1 MSQKGIYKKA
11 NGPGW
16 DYDPDN
22 KRAKENKFFELTASD
37 KVATRKKSEKKGKPR
52 SDHKHDYESV
62 YVWRKGY
69 YTERLYG
76 AVAQRC
82 AICGKVETSYHF
94 RAYRQEQKY
103 LGELK
108 HFFEVENTIM
118 PIPNTEYQK
127 TVYLSGSKTVNVLTV
142 DVKNKI
148 IDMMHRNYRF
158 IIGDFEGASIQMQ
171 KLLYECGYQ
180 NVVVYYKGDYPLVN
194 LGGWKGKHLPYNCK
208 EQALLDCNEGF
219 MVMDREEEWWRT
231 DLQKLIANQKAC
243 EVCIYQKGMAEPI
256 SAAIWRICNEKDL
269 GWLVESCKQWI

>member
-1 MSQKGIYKKA
+1 MAQKGIYKKA

-22 KRAKENKFFELTASD
+22 KRAKENKFFEQAASD
-37 KVATRKKSEKKGKPR
+37 EVATRKKSEKKGKPR
-52 SDHKHDYESV
+52 SDHKHDYENI
-62 YVWRKGY
+62 YVWQKGY
-69 YTERLYG
+69 VKEGLYG

-108 HFFEVENTIM
+108 HFFENKDTIM

-127 TVYLSGSKTVNVLTV
+127 TVYLNGSKTVNVLTIS
-142 DVKNKI
+142 VKNEI
-148 IDMMHRNYRF
+148 VDMMHRNYRF

-180 NVVVYYKGDYPLVN
+180 NVVVYYRGDCPLVN
-194 LGGWKGKHLPYNCK
+194 LGAWKGKHLPYNCQ
-208 EQALLDCNEGF
+208 EQALLDCDEGF
-219 MVMDREEEWWRT
+219 MVMDREEEWWRA

-243 EVCIYQKGMAEPI
+243 EICISQKGMAEPI

-269 GWLVESCKQWI
+269 EWLVESCKQWI

>member
-1 MSQKGIYKKA
+1 M
-11 NGPGW
+11 
-16 DYDPDN
+16 
-22 KRAKENKFFELTASD
+22 
-37 KVATRKKSEKKGKPR
+37 
-52 SDHKHDYESV
+52 
-62 YVWRKGY
+62 
-69 YTERLYG
+69 YG

-108 HFFEVENTIM
+108 HFFENKDTIM

-127 TVYLSGSKTVNVLTV
+127 TVYLNGSKTVNVLTIS
-142 DVKNKI
+142 VKNKI
-148 IDMMHRNYRF
+148 VDMMHRNYRF

-180 NVVVYYKGDYPLVN
+180 NVVVYYRGDYPLVN
-194 LGGWKGKHLPYNCK
+194 LGGWKGKHLPYNCQ

-219 MVMDREEEWWRT
+219 MVMDREEEWWRA
-231 DLQKLIANQKAC
+231 DLQKLIANQKQC
-243 EVCIYQKGMAEPI
+243 EVCISQKGMAEPI

-269 GWLVESCKQWI
+269 EWLVESCKQWI

>member
-22 KRAKENKFFELTASD
+22 KRAKENKFFEQAASD
-37 KVATRKKSEKKGKPR
+37 EVATRKKSEKKGRPR

-82 AICGKVETSYHF
+82 AICGKVETFYHF

-108 HFFEVENTIM
+108 HFFEVKDTIM

-127 TVYLSGSKTVNVLTV
+127 IVYLNGSKNVNVLTV
-142 DVKNKI
+142 DVKNKM

-171 KLLYECGYQ
+171 KLLHECGYQ

-194 LGGWKGKHLPYNCK
+194 LGDWKGKHLPYNCQ

-219 MVMDREEEWWRT
+219 MVIGKEEEWWRVA
-231 DLQKLIANQKAC
+231 LQKLIANQKQC
-243 EVCIYQKGMAEPI
+243 EVCIFQKGMAEPI
-256 SAAIWRICNEKDL
+256 FAAIWRIGNEKDL
-269 GWLVESCKQWI
+269 EWLVERYKQWV

>member
-1 MSQKGIYKKA
+1 MAQKGIYKKA

-22 KRAKENKFFELTASD
+22 KRAKENKFFEQAASD
-37 KVATRKKSEKKGKPR
+37 EVATRKKSEKKGKPR
-52 SDHKHDYESV
+52 SDHKHDYENI
-62 YVWRKGY
+62 YVWQKGY
-69 YTERLYG
+69 VKEGLYG

-108 HFFEVENTIM
+108 HFFEVKDTIM
-118 PIPNTEYQK
+118 AIPNTEYQK

-180 NVVVYYKGDYPLVN
+180 NVVVYYRGDCPLVN
-194 LGGWKGKHLPYNCK
+194 LGAWKGKYLPYNCQ

-219 MVMDREEEWWRT
+219 MVMDREEEWWRS
-231 DLQKLIANQKAC
+231 DLQKLIANQKQC

-256 SAAIWRICNEKDL
+256 SAAIWRIGNGKDL
-269 GWLVESCKQWI
+269 EWLVERCKQWI

>member
-1 MSQKGIYKKA
+1 MAQKGIYKKA
-11 NGPGW
+11 NGLGW

-22 KRAKENKFFELTASD
+22 KRAKENKFFEQAASD

-52 SDHKHDYESV
+52 SNHKHDYENI
-62 YVWRKGY
+62 YVWQKGY
-69 YTERLYG
+69 VKEGLYG

-108 HFFEVENTIM
+108 HFFEDKDTIM
-118 PIPNTEYQK
+118 PIPNTQHQK
-127 TVYLSGSKTVNVLTV
+127 IVYLNGSKNVNVLTIS
-142 DVKNKI
+142 VKNKI
-148 IDMMHRNYRF
+148 VDMMHRNYRF

-180 NVVVYYKGDYPLVN
+180 NVVVYYKGDCPLVN
-194 LGGWKGKHLPYNCK
+194 LGAWKGKHLPYNCQ

-219 MVMDREEEWWRT
+219 MVMDREEEWWHS
-231 DLQKLIANQKAC
+231 DLQKLIADQKAC
-243 EVCIYQKGMAEPI
+243 EVCISQKGMAEPI
-256 SAAIWRICNEKDL
+256 SAAIWRIDNEKDL
-269 GWLVESCKQWI
+269 EWLVERCKQWI

>member
-22 KRAKENKFFELTASD
+22 KRAKENKFFEQAASD

-52 SDHKHDYESV
+52 SNHKHDYENI
-62 YVWRKGY
+62 YVWQKGY
-69 YTERLYG
+69 VKEGLYG

-108 HFFEVENTIM
+108 HFFEVKDTIM
-118 PIPNTEYQK
+118 AIPNTEHQK
-127 TVYLSGSKTVNVLTV
+127 IVYLNGSKTVNVLTV

-171 KLLYECGYQ
+171 KLLHESGYK
-180 NVVVYYKGDYPLVN
+180 NVTVYYSGDYPRLN
-194 LGGWKGKHLPYNCK
+194 LGEWKSKHLPYNCQ
-208 EQALLDCNEGF
+208 EQALLDCDEGF
-219 MVMDREEEWWRT
+219 MVMDREEEWWRA

-243 EVCIYQKGMAEPI
+243 EVCISQKGMAEPI

-269 GWLVESCKQWI
+269 EWLVESCKQWI